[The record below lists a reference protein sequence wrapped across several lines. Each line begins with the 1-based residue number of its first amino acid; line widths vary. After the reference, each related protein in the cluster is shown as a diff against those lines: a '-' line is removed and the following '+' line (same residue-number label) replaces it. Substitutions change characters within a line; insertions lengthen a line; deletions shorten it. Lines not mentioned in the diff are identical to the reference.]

1 MSVAAHLAELVEKHR
16 ALERSIEE
24 EMARPYAD
32 TVRVGEMKKKK
43 LRLKEQIERI
53 RSDGVSIH

>member
-1 MSVAAHLAELVEKHR
+1 MTVASHLAELVEKHR

-32 TVRVGEMKKKK
+32 DIRVAEMKKKK
-43 LRLKEQIERI
+43 LKLKEQIERL
-53 RSDGVSIH
+53 RTDGVSVH